1 MPQDDLTEMFGE
13 PISVYTEEQ
22 AVADGVL
29 IHPYPE
35 RWPWLLIS
43 VQVHAAC
50 QKVDTKFGSE
60 RTYDQCAVPLLMNCI
75 MAAQAAQKSKKKP
88 PIVLE
93 GTVAGT
99 VWIMPNGMGGMTVL
113 NPEER

>member
-13 PISVYTEEQ
+13 PISVYTDEQ

-29 IHPYPE
+29 IHPYPQ

-43 VQVHAAC
+43 LQVHAAC
-50 QKVDTKFGSE
+50 DKKKHG
-60 RTYDQCAVPLLMNCI
+60 RTYDQCAVPLLMDCI

>member
-1 MPQDDLTEMFGE
+1 MPKDDLTEIFGE
-13 PISVYTEEQ
+13 PISVYTDEQ

-29 IHPYPE
+29 IHPYPQ

-43 VQVHAAC
+43 LQVHAAC
-50 QKVDTKFGSE
+50 GKGKHG
-60 RTYDQCAVPLLMNCI
+60 RTYDQCAVPLLMDCI